1 VRLRDAERR
10 DAAAIRSL
18 QSQLSHPS
26 PALSEAAIDGPFT
39 CRVAV
44 AAGRPVG
51 YAVALSGRP
60 TVLSELVVAA
70 GHRREGYGRAL
81 LAAVTRDADRVE
93 ATTPAGN
100 DAAIGFYGA
109 QGFAVDERVEAFYAD
124 GTDALRL
131 VRGE

>member
-1 VRLRDAERR
+1 MRLRDAEPR

-44 AAGRPVG
+44 EAGRPVG

-70 GHRREGYGRAL
+70 RTGEFVKQPTSVRVRTAEDL
-81 LAAVTRDADRVE
+81 LAANE
-93 ATTPAGN
+93 A
-100 DAAIGFYGA
+100 
-109 QGFAVDERVEAFYAD
+109 
-124 GTDALRL
+124 
-131 VRGE
+131 

>member
-1 VRLRDAERR
+1 MRLRDAEPR
-10 DAAAIRSL
+10 DRAAIRSL

-26 PALSEAAIDGPFT
+26 PALSEAATDGPFT

-44 AAGRPVG
+44 ESDRPVG
-51 YAVALSGRP
+51 YAVALSGRQ

-70 GHRREGYGRAL
+70 DHRREGYGRAL
-81 LAAVTRDADRVE
+81 LAAVTRDADLVE

-100 DAAIGFYGA
+100 DAAIEFYGA
-109 QGFAVDERVEAFYAD
+109 QGFEVDGRLEAFYAD
-124 GTDALRL
+124 DTDALRL